1 MVAMAY
7 EAAWPSAGQPFT
19 VEDLDKLPDDGRR
32 YELLDGVLIVS
43 PRPTTV
49 HQLAATRLATLLS
62 VACPDHLSVVAEP
75 AMQVSENTEF
85 DPDIVVVRLDEVGG
99 AKFWNPPL
107 LAVELRSPSTAIVDR
122 NAKLAA
128 YERFCVASYW
138 IFDPSSEQPE
148 LTVFEL
154 RDGSYQQIAQA
165 SGSNALR
172 VERPFPVEVIPAT
185 LTLAPRP

>member
-7 EAAWPSAGQPFT
+7 EAAWPAAGEPFT
-19 VEDLDKLPDDGRR
+19 VEDLDRLPDDGRR

-43 PRPTTV
+43 PWPTTV
-49 HQLAATRLATLLS
+49 HQMAATRLATLLS
-62 VACPDHLSVVAEP
+62 VACPDNLSVVAEP
-75 AMQVSENTEF
+75 AMQVSDKTEF

-99 AKFWNPPL
+99 AKFWTPPL

-128 YERFCVASYW
+128 YEKFGVASYW
-138 IFDPSSEQPE
+138 IFDPDPARPE

-154 RDGSYQQIAQA
+154 RDGTYEQIAQA
-165 SGSNALR
+165 SGANALR
-172 VERPFPVEVIPAT
+172 IERPFPVEIVPAA
-185 LTLAPRP
+185 LTLPSRD